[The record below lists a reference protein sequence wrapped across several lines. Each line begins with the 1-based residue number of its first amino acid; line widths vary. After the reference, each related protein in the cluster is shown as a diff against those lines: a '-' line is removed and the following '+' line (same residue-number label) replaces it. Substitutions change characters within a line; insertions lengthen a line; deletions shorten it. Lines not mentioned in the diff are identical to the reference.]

1 MTEKVRIR
9 QAVNRGDI
17 EAVRDHLQTL
27 PSYRHKDEF
36 CHDSARTAAHS
47 RQWEMVQFLA
57 QSINDGRK
65 RDTCCFETAQ
75 TATMCKQ
82 WPWLNVFVQAISNR
96 ETRDLCCQKIAPD
109 AARNEQWDLVRFL
122 VQEAAN
128 PTVKDQLRAAGS
140 ESASKFAQWDVR
152 REIANQDIRDECC
165 SKVLRTAAAKHQ
177 WDFVRLVAQ
186 LIQCERK
193 RDRSCVETAKSAAK
207 DGQQELVRFLVQQ
220 IGDQSLRDRCC
231 MEASEAASNARR
243 WPLINS
249 ASRRRNLL
257 PKSAFGERSNFLVM
271 TVVDQRSRDQCCKDA
286 VKSAASECKWELVRS
301 LVSAI
306 SDPNISDQCCIEA
319 AKCSASVG
327 KQEIVEFL
335 FHALKNPDSQIAF
348 RRECAVAACCR
359 LREEFVAFLGV
370 EPDWLFEFSHVLSFT
385 ASMAIEGRNSVL
397 KSTLSKMN
405 PDRITQ
411 LLCLSISH
419 CHVSLALTL
428 MDDERFSKEHVDVPD
443 SSGATALMLAADSG
457 HHELIDKLLDL
468 GASVRAQD
476 HQGRT
481 ALTRAC
487 EAGHIRTAKLLKDRG
502 ANADHRDGQGLTCTQ
517 LAERLGHSQL
527 LRLLCPEKVRFK
539 DDVQQ
544 DEQLSE
550 ELHQL
555 LSKAGFTSERAECQQ
570 RMACLLE
577 GVAKTLTEYSRKMTG
592 SYAEGWA
599 NSLMQVNGRTAAD
612 SDIDW
617 TVLVRGQTF
626 HLEDGCGKFRE
637 CNNVEKLK
645 VAEGHAQPAC
655 CDSWCIGVR
664 PALDTCHAI
673 ECCSSFC
680 EDRIEKLI
688 KNYGWVHLVRA
699 TRPSSTNEL
708 RGQLFTIIK
717 FIFKRHLPLNL
728 STPGLKSYHAKTL
741 LFFMLEKHGMENGEA
756 WKPQKLISL
765 IKESLSMLLSFIDK
779 SNSADVCMPHFFMPG
794 APLYFKNAGIGGDFD
809 NTKARIR
816 SRLSELRGDISGVLK
831 QLKVLVRPL
840 ESENFYFHPFTL
852 LPLTA
857 SPAEIEIRS
866 GMALQEQHSR
876 LARVYQ
882 VLHQCLDELQSES
895 SDRDTLTG
903 QLGQLDQL
911 PSCKYAAMCLAA
923 IVSLRFGETAESER
937 ILMELQKRRVKS
949 GLSPREVQTL
959 DTDWAWRFC
968 LPCHNPPHFPFLP
981 GFTQS
986 LFTARLSQPSSSHLY
1001 VNFRCL
1007 SWSLQAELLHDRS
1020 PIVFGEWLEDLQEDP
1035 DLEELLTLA
1044 HYSDCREHVMFCLEQ
1059 MEIIRDERRVAMDT
1073 RTTKRFAA

>member
-1 MTEKVRIR
+1 
-9 QAVNRGDI
+9 
-17 EAVRDHLQTL
+17 
-27 PSYRHKDEF
+27 
-36 CHDSARTAAHS
+36 
-47 RQWEMVQFLA
+47 QFLTER
-57 QSINDGRK
+57 Q
-65 RDTCCFETAQ
+65 E
-75 TATMCKQ
+75 
-82 WPWLNVFVQAISNR
+82 ISAAS
-96 ETRDLCCQKIAPD
+96 KIAPD

-140 ESASKFAQWDVR
+140 ESASKFAQWDVAESLL

-165 SKVLRTAAAKHQ
+165 SKVLKTAAAKHQ
-177 WDFVRLVAQ
+177 WDLVRLVAQ

-220 IGDQSLRDRCC
+220 IGDQSLKDRCC

-243 WPLINS
+243 WPL
-249 ASRRRNLL
+249 LL
-257 PKSAFGERSNFLVM
+257 IESLKDQFCIEAAKSAAKERLWRAVEFLVM
-271 TVVDQRSRDQCCKDA
+271 TVVDERSRDQCCKDA
-286 VKSAASECKWELVRS
+286 VKSAASECKWELVGS

-527 LRLLCPEKVRFK
+527 LRLLCPEKVSPPIKKPVALSRKPSSSLPSFK

-645 VAEGHAQPAC
+645 VAEGHAQVTVGSGSQPAVTVGA
-655 CDSWCIGVR
+655 SGVR

-708 RGQLFTIIK
+708 RVSFSFQEREIMRQLNTIQGQLFTIIK

-857 SPAEIEIRS
+857 SPAETRDKKRN
-866 GMALQEQHSR
+866 G
-876 LARVYQ
+876 LAGAAFKACAS

-1073 RTTKRFAA
+1073 QDHEKIRCVTEKLQRLSKSPQARRS